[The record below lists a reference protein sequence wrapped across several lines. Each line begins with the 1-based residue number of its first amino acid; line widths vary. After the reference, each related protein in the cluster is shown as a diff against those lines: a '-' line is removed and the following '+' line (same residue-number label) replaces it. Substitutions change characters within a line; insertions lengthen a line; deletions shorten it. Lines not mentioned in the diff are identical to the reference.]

1 MPRVNP
7 RNNPPMT
14 RVITTPP
21 PPKKVPA
28 TPPPQAKIFFPKRPN
43 PKAKPTHRP
52 ITFIPTIA
60 STPPQSRNVS
70 QPVKKPTDWCGCE
83 FWDIGCKA
91 GCFSQEQIVDP
102 VVSGTEWLAG
112 GADVHVTQPIT
123 EGVEWWTQGATDAV
137 ASTQEA
143 FDVFGKN
150 TEDAVASTQEAID
163 VFVKNTQDAWD
174 STMQWGAD
182 AQTNLSNIG
191 GGIQETLAGGTQWL
205 QEQAGTAGNMFTD
218 MSALPRNLGAMM
230 GNMMRGMG
238 NIANVGSSSFGWI
251 KWVLIA
257 VGALIAGFIAWRVLK

>member
-1 MPRVNP
+1 
-7 RNNPPMT
+7 MT

-102 VVSGTEWLAG
+102 VVSGTQWLG
-112 GADVHVTQPIT
+112 GGVDVHVTQPIT
-123 EGVEWWTQGATDAV
+123 EAWTETELAYKETEKFFGDTT
-137 ASTQEA
+137 ASAQVVIDD
-143 FDVFGKN
+143 FVKN
-150 TEDAVASTQEAID
+150 TEDAWE
-163 VFVKNTQDAWD
+163 

-182 AQTNLSNIG
+182 VQTNLSTIG
-191 GGIQETLAGGTQWL
+191 GDIQKTLAGGTQWL

>member
-14 RVITTPP
+14 RVITPP
-21 PPKKVPA
+21 PPKKVVN
-28 TPPPQAKIFFPKRPN
+28 PPPTKTKRPTRSQ
-43 PKAKPTHRP
+43 PTHRP
-52 ITFIPTIA
+52 TPA

-83 FWDIGCKA
+83 FWDVGCKA

-102 VVSGTEWLAG
+102 VVSGTQWLG
-112 GADVHVTQPIT
+112 GGVDVHVTQPFT

-191 GGIQETLAGGTQWL
+191 GGIYETFAGGTQWL
-205 QEQAGTAGNMFTD
+205 QDQAGTAGNMFND
-218 MSALPRNLGAMM
+218 IARMPSGIGSML

-238 NIANVGSSSFGWI
+238 NLANVGSSSMGWI

-257 VGALIAGFIAWRVLK
+257 IGALIAGFIAWRVLK